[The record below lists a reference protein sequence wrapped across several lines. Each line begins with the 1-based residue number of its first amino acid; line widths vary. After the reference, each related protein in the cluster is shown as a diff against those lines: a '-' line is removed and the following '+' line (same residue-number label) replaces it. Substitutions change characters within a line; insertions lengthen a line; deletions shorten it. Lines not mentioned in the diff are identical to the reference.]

1 MQLVKSLSRHEQR
14 GWKKAAEDLRP
25 WTTIC
30 KLQIW
35 IPLWLFFGQMAIA
48 VWTMCGKCFLFL
60 FCWKIASNF
69 SASAKERRFL
79 QSTLAWSRSEWW
91 LMWQEFYKNGCALPV
106 RVRHAGVTEGKNKCK
121 WAPDSLSID
130 YSCMH
135 EFVPSLIKCAPPSI
149 TCVPLK
155 VLWQIPTFHI
165 LIGNVLIHALSESA
179 SSVCARASLKEINSA
194 ELLDIDLHWSVAAA
208 RLFLFDGNSD
218 NNPNTANAKLLCDND
233 AAVCVCGAGGI
244 FLWNQHLLN
253 FRALSA
259 EVSSIR
265 LFSNETER
273 K

>member
-1 MQLVKSLSRHEQR
+1 M
-14 GWKKAAEDLRP
+14 
-25 WTTIC
+25 
-30 KLQIW
+30 
-35 IPLWLFFGQMAIA
+35 FF
-48 VWTMCGKCFLFL
+48 VFVLLKDCLKL
-60 FCWKIASNF
+60 FCFGKR
-69 SASAKERRFL
+69 ETFL
-79 QSTLAWSRSEWW
+79 TVYISVESVGVWRNVLWADESQL

-135 EFVPSLIKCAPPSI
+135 EFVLSLIKCAPPSI
-149 TCVPLK
+149 TRVPLK

-179 SSVCARASLKEINSA
+179 SSVCARAFLKEINSA